1 MNRKHWMMLAA
12 LLLCIPLMTGC
23 NAMDAQ
29 ETSGDLSVLDAS
41 TAPPIVQ
48 EHAASTQP
56 PQTENTANTAPNAG
70 LRTDEAYRE
79 AEGVDL
85 GVAWY
90 TTRYGQGYELHVSGT
105 AIPDRWINSVAHFT
119 NKDGNGNNLMN
130 QIVSLVVQDD
140 VMSIG
145 ERAFANCSELEYVE
159 LGAGLTGMGNQVFF
173 GCQKLYKVEFSG
185 AEVPAAALKGN
196 QVVQAVS
203 IRGGC
208 TSVGKEAFSGCTA
221 LSTVEGAM
229 ADLVQLGE
237 GAFAGCT
244 ALTAMPAMTSL
255 HQLGDSAFAKCTALK
270 AAPHMPELRLMGEYA
285 FAGCTA
291 LQHIA
296 FPETLISVGNYAFQN
311 CSELREISFPAWGDL
326 KVGNNAFE
334 KCTALSTVVLT
345 KAVYAI
351 GNEGFRGCSSLTSLT
366 LEGQDSLGSNL
377 LSECSNVL
385 VIVKGRVPAAALK
398 DSGAVVGVSFEGNT
412 VIPAQAFSGCTALKE
427 LNFSEKQPVRIIGEE
442 AFYGCTALGAVQLGE
457 GLEALGSRAF
467 ADCTNMTEITMP
479 RSLKKIGSA
488 VFARVQAFAE
498 DHRKK
503 IRFAGSEAEWNKV
516 EKPAQKTGVSWS
528 AGITAS
534 DTATLTITYLNQKN
548 P

>member
-12 LLLCIPLMTGC
+12 LLCIPLMTSC
-23 NAMDAQ
+23 NAIDTQ
-29 ETSGDLSVLDAS
+29 ESSADLSALDAS

-48 EHAASTQP
+48 EHEASTQS
-56 PQTENTANTAPNAG
+56 PQSENTANTAPNAG
-70 LRTDEAYRE
+70 LRTDEVYRE

-140 VMSIG
+140 VTAIG

-159 LGAGLTGMGNQVFF
+159 LGAGMTSMGNQVFY
-173 GCQKLYKVEFSG
+173 GCQKLYKVEFAS
-185 AEVPAAALKGN
+185 AKVPAAALKGN

-203 IRGGC
+203 LRSGC
-208 TSVGKEAFSGCTA
+208 TMVGDEAFSGCSA
-221 LSTVEGAM
+221 LISIEGAT

-237 GAFAGCT
+237 SAFAGCT
-244 ALTAMPAMTSL
+244 ALTAMPDMPNL
-255 HQLGDSAFAKCTALK
+255 LQMGDNAFARCSALK
-270 AAPHMPELRLMGEYA
+270 AAPYMPGLRLMGEYA
-285 FAGCTA
+285 FAECTV
-291 LQHIA
+291 LQSISFSEA
-296 FPETLISVGNYAFQN
+296 LISVGNYAFQN
-311 CSELREISFPAWGDL
+311 CSALREISFPAWGDL

-334 KCTALSTVVLT
+334 KCTSLSTVVLT
-345 KAVYAI
+345 KAVYAV
-351 GNEGFRGCSSLTSLT
+351 GNEGFRGCTSLTSLT
-366 LEGQDSLGSNL
+366 LDGQDSLGNNL
-377 LSECSNVL
+377 LSECSNVN
-385 VIVKGRVPAAALK
+385 VIVKGKMPAAALK
-398 DSGAVVGVSFEGNT
+398 DCGAVVGVSFEGNT

-427 LNFSEKQPVRIIGEE
+427 LTFSEKLPVRIIEE
-442 AFYGCTALGAVQLGE
+442 AAFHGCTALGAVKLGE
-457 GLEALGSRAF
+457 GLESLGSRAF
-467 ADCTNMTEITMP
+467 EDCTNMTEITMP

-498 DHRKK
+498 DYRRK

-516 EKPAQKTGVSWS
+516 DKPAQKTGVSWN
-528 AGITAS
+528 AGITAR
-534 DTATLTITYLNQKN
+534 DYDQLTITYLGK
-548 P
+548 